1 MKKFKVLLSGIEAI
15 DTTSSMYIIEAF
27 KKVETDLLK
36 FNLNYLFMKTEIG
49 LKSCFQF
56 KWGSPGFQEAGP
68 DAVASPSRGATALQD
83 SPDYG

>member
-1 MKKFKVLLSGIEAI
+1 MLYYSASTRTKIRNQKVKKFKVLLSGIEAI

-56 KWGSPGFQEAGP
+56 K
-68 DAVASPSRGATALQD
+68 
-83 SPDYG
+83 